1 MSGNSDDARA
11 DAMLRRVR
19 IVLVGTLHSG
29 NIGAA
34 ARAMKTM
41 GLTRLYLAA
50 PADFPHREATYRAVQ
65 AVDVLEQA
73 IVTKDM
79 AEAVA
84 DCTLVIG
91 TSARQRRIQLPQL
104 HPRELGVL
112 CAGSARDEI
121 AIVFG
126 REDSGLSNEEMQRC
140 NWQVHIPTSEAY
152 TSMNLAA
159 VVQVLCY
166 ELRMAALGNAQPN
179 EGGWD
184 EPLAS
189 AEGMERFYDHLE
201 STLTEIDFLKPTA
214 PRQLMTRLRRLFN
227 RIRLDQMEL
236 NILRGW
242 LTATQKAARGELDS
256 DRTE

>member
-1 MSGNSDDARA
+1 
-11 DAMLRRVR
+11 
-19 IVLVGTLHSG
+19 
-29 NIGAA
+29 
-34 ARAMKTM
+34 MKTM
-41 GLTRLYLAA
+41 GLTRLYLAG
-50 PADFPHREATYRAVQ
+50 PAEFPHREATYRAVQ
-65 AVDVLEQA
+65 AADVLDSA
-73 IVTKDM
+73 IVTTDM

-104 HPRELGVL
+104 HPRELGPL
-112 CAGSARDEI
+112 CAASARDEI

-126 REDSGLSNEEMQRC
+126 REDSGLNNEEMQRC
-140 NWQVHIPTSEAY
+140 NWQVHVPTSEAY

-166 ELRMAALGNAQPN
+166 ELRMAALGSARPD
-179 EGGWD
+179 EGVWD

-201 STLTEIDFLKPTA
+201 STLTEIEFLKPSA

-242 LTATQKAARGELDS
+242 LTATQKAARGERGS
-256 DRTE
+256 GGAEH